1 MARPVFL
8 WDIFLRLLFGLFGLL
23 IALLFWILVP
33 VFLILNLLIPWHRLW
48 RWFGVWNLV
57 TLRFIMRRRNLYDTS
72 TLPTSGSPPDPR
84 TLPWEDRFRYQ
95 RTADG
100 KFNDLEDPRMG
111 SVNTRFGRNF
121 PLNRLRVGPDNE
133 LVKPSPREVSRRLL
147 TRDRFKPAT
156 SLNVLA
162 AGWIQFMVHDWFNH
176 ERACIKKEGEDK
188 EPGEHLDV
196 YLPGITLEKDDPW
209 PSHSRGQMFIRRT
222 KADETGPQDSS
233 NQPPTFL
240 NTETHWWDGSQL
252 YGSDEERQQ
261 QVRARDGTG
270 KLWIKKVQVSAIR
283 KEWRLPSMK
292 DPHPLTGKRE
302 DPELDGIDLTGFN
315 DNWWVGLSLFHT
327 LFALEHN
334 AICDALRQ
342 AYPDW
347 DDEQLFQTARLI
359 NAALIAKIHTVE
371 WTPAI
376 LGHPTLLSG
385 MRANWWGILGE
396 RVTKTIGR
404 LRILRGIQEEI
415 SGIPGSEQDHHGVP
429 FSFTEEFVS
438 VYRMHPLIPDDYR
451 FYSVETDELLVA
463 AIFDKIQRNETRP
476 FMDRYR
482 LADLFYSFGVA
493 HPGAISLTNFPRALQ
508 KFSRMKDCDGRI
520 KEELLDLASV
530 DLMRDRERAVPR
542 YNEFRRMLMLLPCI
556 SYERLVGVPRLPWFS
571 GLTKREIEDR
581 RAWAR
586 LLEEHYR
593 DKELL
598 DPMVGFFAEHRPK
611 GFGFS
616 DTAFRIFILMAS
628 RRLKSDRF
636 YSDDFK
642 PEVYTPIG
650 MDWINENGL
659 RSVLLRHYPDL
670 GGTLEE
676 VENPFTPWQ
685 RTARPSPDPW
695 DLGKDPDQDARPQK
709 KPVSL
714 AHAPIFAGIV
724 VGWIIGA
731 LVHLNTAST
740 FFGAFAAPGALW
752 GAGVGAIIGAGCLAI
767 LYLLS
772 LVMGGELTPRERSE
786 TAIGLGAFFGWIAGA
801 ILGLGP
807 TTPASFWGA
816 VIGTAIGTGY
826 WGIRYVFSLWRA
838 DRPVCADLTD
848 FVSRLLAR
856 AWVGLLAGGLLGV
869 LAGVAASLVS
879 FLVGGALSLKAVDW
893 LALVG
898 FGLAVRGIR
907 RDPQVFWVGLVLFLF
922 GLLAGDALSP
932 KALAWL
938 ALAVAALGLAAC
950 GVSRSALIFWFGL
963 PMFLLGLLAGGAL
976 SLQALAWLTLAGA
989 GLGLAYWGM
998 NLGWLVS
1005 GLGLLL
1011 FGLGLV
1017 MSGASSCEI
1026 LGWGALVGA
1035 GLGVAIWAAGWV
1047 TVATLLGW
1055 VIGAT
1060 IAFINWDRVV
1070 RLMEAFGTTEA
1081 CLGALAGA
1089 LVGAGWFFIRIR
1101 CRSRDAGWVVVG
1113 AIQGALLGWIGGAAF
1128 YLWRTLPWAN
1138 LRDLVAEG
1146 FLSTHAWILAAIF
1159 AVAGMAA
1166 WLRWAPELTWLLRRS
1181 FWVFLAWGKFVG
1193 NQPLNPTPPRTRKV
1207 WTLIVRLKF
1216 RVDGWLAAQQSDTCR
1231 CVLVFVKQF
1240 VECCLRASRAVR
1252 ELDRIGTVPFEEKF
1266 PGIPIAN
1273 IKMAKEVPADEQF
1286 WPQSLVSWIQVRLY
1300 SIFSPM
1306 QPKPELTPISADP
1319 QKALAYAYTPLHR
1332 TKLDPPDLPSE
1343 YEGSPDLG
1351 SLAVRGP
1358 YACYT
1363 EKIDDMHFLWD
1374 FRKLEEY
1381 TCHEGLYKPGVRVLF
1396 RLVPTAS
1403 ELRPFLIES
1412 ELGMSRPGDPT
1423 WQLAKKLALCAAT
1436 THMSLVRHFNWVH
1449 LASGEP
1455 LAIATRACL
1464 PSDHPLC
1471 RLLWPH
1477 TYGTQQTHSTVTL
1490 VQMVQGGDFDSIFS
1504 FTHAGMCRLF
1514 EDTYREFKFSVNDPA
1529 KDAQRRGIVKAGF
1542 DTPTQQNLQDLFKVI
1557 HDHAQRYL
1565 EIYYP
1570 SGRLNDFLKNPN
1582 QSNDLKKQVG
1592 EILDWLSRLNDLIP
1606 PGKGKGTGYLPADL
1620 TRDDLAHLLAC
1631 FIYLVSVQHEM
1642 VGTFLWNYQ
1651 LWTHRQPVRVYK
1663 NGQREPLDVYQRLV
1677 NANYNLNVERR
1688 ALMDDFSYLALD
1700 PASAEAFRKFQED
1713 LGALQQRMDE
1723 EPWAVWKIYPKI
1735 LEANINA

>member
-8 WDIFLRLLFGLFGLL
+8 WDLFLRLFFGLFGLL
-23 IALLFWILVP
+23 IALLFWILSVI
-33 VFLILNLLIPWHRLW
+33 FLILNLLIPWHRLW

-84 TLPWEDRFRYQ
+84 TLPWEDQYRYQ

-111 SVNTRFGRNF
+111 SALTRFARNF
-121 PLNRLRVGPDNE
+121 PLSRLRVGPDNE
-133 LVKPSPREVSRRLL
+133 LVAPNPREVSRRLL

-156 SLNVLA
+156 SLNLLA
-162 AGWIQFMVHDWFNH
+162 AAWIQFMVHDWFNH
-176 ERACIKKEGEDK
+176 LRRQPTDQKQ
-188 EPGEHLDV
+188 HLPRDA
-196 YLPGITLEKDDPW
+196 YFDPITLQRDDPW
-209 PSHSRGQMFIRRT
+209 PGAVHDPNDPNRKQMWIRRT
-222 KADETGPQDSS
+222 EPDNDRRPGQFPEL
-233 NQPPTFL
+233 PTFR

-261 QVRARDGTG
+261 QVRERLHGRLRMTNG
-270 KLWIKKVQVSAIR
+270 
-283 KEWRLPSMK
+283 RLPSMA
-292 DPHPLTGKRE
+292 DPDPRTGQPIDR
-302 DPELDGIDLTGFN
+302 DLVGIDLTGFN

-334 AICDALRQ
+334 AICDALLE
-342 AYPDW
+342 AYPAW
-347 DDEQLFQTARLI
+347 DDQQLFQTARLI

-376 LGHPTLLSG
+376 LGHPTLLIG

-404 LRILRGIQEEI
+404 LKILRGIQEEI
-415 SGIPGSEQDHHGVP
+415 SGIPGSEQDHYGVP
-429 FSFTEEFVS
+429 FYFTEEFVS
-438 VYRMHPLIPDDYR
+438 VYRMHPLIPDEYR
-451 FYSVETDELLVA
+451 FYSVERDELLTEQDF
-463 AIFDKIQRNETRP
+463 IKIQGNDTRP
-476 FMDRYR
+476 FMTGIPMP
-482 LADLFYSFGVA
+482 DLFYSFGVA
-493 HPGAISLTNFPRALQ
+493 HPGAIVLTNFPRALQ
-508 KFSRMKDCDGRI
+508 EFERIKDCNGLI
-520 KEELLDLASV
+520 KKERLDLASV

-571 GLTKREIEDR
+571 GLTKQEIEDR

-586 LLEEHYR
+586 LLGEHYP

-598 DPMVGFFAEHRPK
+598 DPMVGFFAEERPK

-636 YSDDFK
+636 YTDDFK

-659 RSVLLRHYPDL
+659 KSVLLRHYPDL
-670 GGTLEE
+670 RGTLEE

-695 DLGKDPDQDARPQK
+695 EVGTNHDQDSRPKK

-714 AHAPIFAGIV
+714 AHAPIFAGTM

-767 LYLLS
+767 FYLLS
-772 LVMGGELTPRERSE
+772 VVMGGELTPRERSE
-786 TAIGLGAFFGWIAGA
+786 TAIGLGAFFGWSGGA

-816 VIGTAIGTGY
+816 VSGAAIGTGY
-826 WGIRYVFSLWRA
+826 FGIRYMFSLWRA
-838 DRPVCADLTD
+838 DRLACADLTD

-856 AWVGLLAGGLLGV
+856 GWVGLLVGGLLGV

-879 FLVGGALSLKAVDW
+879 FFVGGALSLKAVDW

-907 RDPQVFWVGLVLFLF
+907 RDAQFFWVGLVLFLL
-922 GLLAGDALSP
+922 GLLAGDALSL
-932 KALAWL
+932 KTLAWL

-950 GVSRSALIFWFGL
+950 GVSRGALIFWFGL

-976 SLQALAWLTLAGA
+976 SLKALAWLALAGA

-998 NLGWLVS
+998 NLWALVS
-1005 GLGLLL
+1005 VLGLLL

-1026 LGWGALVGA
+1026 LGWGALAGA
-1035 GLGVAIWAAGWV
+1035 GLGVAVWAAGWV

-1060 IAFINWDRVV
+1060 IALINWDRVLRV
-1070 RLMEAFGTTEA
+1070 IEAFGTTEA

-1101 CRSRDAGWVVVG
+1101 CRCRDAGWVVVG
-1113 AIQGALLGWIGGAAF
+1113 AIQGTLLGWIGGAA
-1128 YLWRTLPWAN
+1128 YDLWKTLPWAK
-1138 LRDLVAEG
+1138 LPDLVAEG
-1146 FLSTHAWILAAIF
+1146 FLSTPAWILAAVF
-1159 AVAGMAA
+1159 AVAGLAA
-1166 WLRWAPELTWLLRRS
+1166 WLCWAPELTWLLRRS
-1181 FWVFLAWGKFVG
+1181 FWVFLAWGKFAG
-1193 NQPLNPTPPRTRKV
+1193 NQPLNPTPPRTWRV
-1207 WTLIVRLKF
+1207 GTLIVRLKF
-1216 RVDGWLAAQQSDTCR
+1216 RVDGWLAAQKSDTCKR
-1231 CVLVFVKQF
+1231 VLAFVKQF
-1240 VECCLRASRAVR
+1240 VECCLRGFRAAR
-1252 ELDRIGTVPFEEKF
+1252 ELDRIETVRFEEKF

-1273 IKMAKEVPADEQF
+1273 IKMAKEIPADEQF

-1306 QPKPELTPISADP
+1306 QPRPELTPISADP
-1319 QKALAYAYTPLHR
+1319 QKALACAYTPLHR
-1332 TKLDPPDLPSE
+1332 TKLDPPDLPPE

-1363 EKIDDMHFLWD
+1363 EKIDDMLFLWD
-1374 FRKLEEY
+1374 LRKLEEY
-1381 TCHEGLYKPGVRVLF
+1381 TCHDGLYNPGVRVLF
-1396 RLVPTAS
+1396 WLDTTAS
-1403 ELRPFLIES
+1403 KLRPFLIES
-1412 ELGMSRPGDPT
+1412 ALGMSRQGDAN

-1455 LAIATRACL
+1455 LAIATRRCL

-1504 FTHAGMCRLF
+1504 FTHEGMCRLF
-1514 EDTYREFKFSVNDPA
+1514 GDTYRDFCIVVNDPEE
-1529 KDAQRRGIVKAGF
+1529 DANERKIRHAGF
-1542 DTPTQQNLQDLFKVI
+1542 DTPTQENLEALFNVI
-1557 HDHAQRYL
+1557 HRHARNYL
-1565 EIYYP
+1565 RLYYP
-1570 SGRLNDFLKNPN
+1570 DTPPGSGTTAIRSNAPILGWLDALNA
-1582 QSNDLKKQVG
+1582 
-1592 EILDWLSRLNDLIP
+1592 LIP
-1606 PGKGKGTGYLPADL
+1606 NGVGVSRANVTFDSLVRLVAG
-1620 TRDDLAHLLAC
+1620 

-1651 LWTHRQPVRVYK
+1651 LWTHRQPVRVYT

-1688 ALMDDFSYLALD
+1688 ALMDDFAYLALD
-1700 PASAEAFRKFQED
+1700 DAGAKAFRQFQHD
-1713 LGALQQRMDE
+1713 LQALQERME
-1723 EPWAVWKIYPKI
+1723 QEPWAVWKIYPKI